1 MEKNIQSSSDRSLT
15 YVKEFQSWKW
25 MWSSRIS
32 MNIQGRESIGMYL
45 IVLLENQDWFKK
57 WEEREEE
64 GDREGRRG
72 EGERICEV
80 MTLKEVLE
88 KKKTQSEKDRLYI
101 WAAGTRNKYVGQVE
115 FTSILFGLS
124 QPRDIPPFSTY
135 CKYGHSKLPLLHSEI
150 LFNWWWFLILSSKYA
165 SQKYL
170 IDTVWVQLST
180 LA

>member
-88 KKKTQSEKDRLYI
+88 KKKNTI
-101 WAAGTRNKYVGQVE
+101 
-115 FTSILFGLS
+115 
-124 QPRDIPPFSTY
+124 
-135 CKYGHSKLPLLHSEI
+135 
-150 LFNWWWFLILSSKYA
+150 
-165 SQKYL
+165 
-170 IDTVWVQLST
+170 
-180 LA
+180 